1 MPSENLTI
9 RDRLI
14 AAQAD
19 MANPIKS
26 KAVQAGARR
35 YNYEVLPDVLEIV
48 TTALNAHGLGLLQG
62 VKPIVSNSYAET
74 PEMSAT
80 DVIHSWILRTAVTDG
95 TADLVL
101 DVRPI
106 DFPSDPQVAGS
117 KETYTRRYALKTAFG
132 LAGVDD
138 DGEAAHRIASGAP
151 QSLPKAAP
159 YPNQAKEP
167 NRGRFE
173 QIGLLKQ
180 RLEAAGFDTAVLKT
194 DLANITGKPDMR
206 NYTAEDIQKA
216 ETYLSGI
223 LESMKGVKDGRY

>member
-1 MPSENLTI
+1 MPSETLTI
-9 RDRLI
+9 RGRFI
-14 AAQAD
+14 AAQAE
-19 MANPIKS
+19 MANPVKS

-62 VKPIVSNSYAET
+62 VVYYGKHDQDAPVPGWT
-74 PEMSAT
+74 
-80 DVIHSWILRTAVTDG
+80 LKTAVTDG
-95 TADLVL
+95 MEDLVL

-106 DFPSDPQVAGS
+106 DFPSDPQAAGS

-159 YPNQAKEP
+159 YPNQTKEP